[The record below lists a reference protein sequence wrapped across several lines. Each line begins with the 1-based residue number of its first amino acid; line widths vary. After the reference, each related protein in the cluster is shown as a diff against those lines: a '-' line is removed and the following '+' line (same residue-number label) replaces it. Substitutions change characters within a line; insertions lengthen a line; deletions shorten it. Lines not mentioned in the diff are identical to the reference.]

1 MSGDGLDQRVGR
13 IEDKLDIQEL
23 AVLYGF
29 IMDERDEEGIRQI
42 FCEDATLRSED
53 GVFAANGLEEI
64 VTTYLGRFKALGP
77 TNHFSH
83 GHVIRFDESDPD
95 RATGLLASHAEV
107 DRNGQAMQVALRYK
121 DVYRRVDGR
130 WRFADRLMGYMYY
143 MPIAELPEGLGDP
156 NSVRAYGDRRPA
168 DWPEVLYRP
177 EGNAFLKSYR

>member
-1 MSGDGLDQRVGR
+1 MSVDTVERRVGR
-13 IEDKLDIQEL
+13 LEDRLEIQEL

-29 IMDERDEEGIRQI
+29 IMDERDEEGIREI

-53 GVFAANGLEEI
+53 GVFAANGIDEI

-83 GHVIRFDESDPD
+83 GHVVRFDDTNPD

-107 DRNGQAMQVALRYK
+107 DRNGVAMQVALRYK
-121 DVYRRVDGR
+121 DVYRRVGGR

-143 MPIAELPEGLGDP
+143 MPIVELPTGLGDP
-156 NSVRAYGDRRPA
+156 NSVRAYGDQRPA
-168 DWPEVLYRP
+168 DWPEVLYR
-177 EGNAFLKSYR
+177 EGGNAFLKNYR